1 MEFTSQGQKPL
12 VKIENIAQYEGQ
24 SVRIQGWKCKGRPS
38 GKIQFMEL
46 RDGTGNIQ
54 TVILKNQVS
63 AELFETAKH
72 LGQETSLEVV
82 GTVNKNERAPGG
94 YELCIEDMAV
104 ICPTEDYPITPK
116 EHGVDFLMD
125 VRHLWIRSTR
135 QNAILRIRAEIM
147 RSISE
152 WLDNNGFLRVDCP
165 ILTPNAC
172 EGSTT
177 LFETDYFED
186 KAYLSQSGQLYNE
199 ANALAFGR
207 VYCFGPTFRAEK
219 SKTRRHLME
228 FWMVEPEM
236 AFCDQKENMEIQEQ
250 MLCHVIGNVLKN
262 RMKELQ
268 VLGRD
273 IERLQRVKAPFKRL
287 SYDEAVEVL
296 RSKGVDFKWG
306 DDLGATDETLL
317 AEDSDTPVFVVN
329 YPCACKAFYMK
340 PDPQRPEVCLCS
352 DMLAP
357 EGYGE
362 IIGSS
367 QRIDDYEL
375 LAQRIKDNN
384 LPEEAFKWYLELRKY
399 GSVPHSGFGLGIE
412 RTVAWICGLDHV
424 RETIPYAR
432 MLTRIYP

>member
-1 MEFTSQGQKPL
+1 MEFTSQGEKPL
-12 VKIENIAQYEGQ
+12 AKIENIAQYEGQ

-54 TVILKNQVS
+54 AVILKNQVS
-63 AELFETAKH
+63 PELFETAKH

-94 YELCIEDMAV
+94 YELCVEDLAV

-125 VRHLWIRSTR
+125 VRHLWLRSSR
-135 QNAILRIRAEIM
+135 QNAIMRIRAEIM
-147 RSISE
+147 RSICE

-199 ANALAFGR
+199 ANAMAFGR

-262 RMKELQ
+262 RGRELQ

-273 IERLQRVKAPFKRL
+273 IERLQRVKAPFKRI
-287 SYDEAVEVL
+287 SYDEAVELL
-296 RSKGVDFKWG
+296 RAKGVDFKWG

-340 PDPQRPEVCLCS
+340 PDPERPEVCLCS

-367 QRIDDYEL
+367 QRIDDYDL
-375 LAQRIKDNN
+375 LAQRIKENN
-384 LPEEAFKWYLELRKY
+384 LPEDAFKWYLELRKY

>member
-1 MEFTSQGQKPL
+1 MQFTSHGDKPL

-24 SVRIQGWKCKGRPS
+24 SVRLQGWRCKGRPS
-38 GKIQFMEL
+38 GKILFMEL
-46 RDGTGNIQ
+46 RDGTGCLQ
-54 TVILKNQVS
+54 TVVLKNQVS
-63 AELFETAKH
+63 PEVFETVKH
-72 LGQETSLEVV
+72 MGQETSMEIV

-94 YELCIEDMAV
+94 YELCVEDLAV

-125 VRHLWIRSTR
+125 VRHLWLRSSR
-135 QNAILRIRAEIM
+135 QTAIMRIRAEIM

-177 LFETDYFED
+177 LFETDYFD
-186 KAYLSQSGQLYNE
+186 GKAYLSQSGQLYNE

-262 RMKELQ
+262 RLPELK

-273 IERLQRVKAPFKRL
+273 IERLQKVKVPFTRV
-287 SYDEAVEVL
+287 SYDEAVEIL
-296 RSKGVDFKWG
+296 RGKGVDFKWG

-317 AEDSDTPVFVVN
+317 AEDSDTPVFVTN
-329 YPCACKAFYMK
+329 YPCSCKAFYMK
-340 PDPQRPEVCLCS
+340 PDPERPEVCLCS

-375 LAQRIKDNN
+375 LAQRVKDNK

-412 RTVAWICGLDHV
+412 RTVSWICGLDHV

>member
-1 MEFTSQGQKPL
+1 MEKNE
-12 VKIENIAQYEGQ
+12 KIAQYEGQ
-24 SVRIQGWKCKGRPS
+24 SVRIQGWLRKGRSS
-38 GKIQFMEL
+38 GKIQFLEL

-54 TVILKNQVS
+54 AVILKNQVTP
-63 AELFETAKH
+63 ELFDTAKH
-72 LGQETSLEVV
+72 MGIETALEVV
-82 GTVNKNERAPGG
+82 GTVSSNERAPGG
-94 YELCIEDMAV
+94 YEITVEDLAV
-104 ICPTEDYPITPK
+104 IGTSVDYPITPK
-116 EHGVDFLMD
+116 EHGTDFLME
-125 VRHLWIRSTR
+125 VRHLWLRAKR

-152 WLDNNGFLRVDCP
+152 WLDSNGFLRVDCP

-177 LFETDYFED
+177 LFETDYFD
-186 KAYLSQSGQLYNE
+186 GKAYLSQSGQLFNE
-199 ANALAFGR
+199 ANAMAFGK

-250 MLCHVIGNVLKN
+250 MVSYVVASVLKN
-262 RMKELQ
+262 RRPELEL
-268 VLGRD
+268 LGRD
-273 IERLQRVKAPFKRL
+273 ISRLEKIKAPFKHI
-287 SYDEAVEVL
+287 SYDEAVEIL
-296 RSKGVDFKWG
+296 RGKGVDFKWG
-306 DDLGATDETLL
+306 DDFGATDETML
-317 AEDSDTPVFVVN
+317 AIDSDTPVFVYN

-340 PDPQRPEVCLCS
+340 PNPERPEVCLCS

-375 LAQRIKDNN
+375 LEQRVRENN
-384 LPEEAFKWYLELRKY
+384 LSEEAFKWYMDIRRW

-412 RTVAWICGLDHV
+412 RTVAWICGIEHI

>member
-1 MEFTSQGQKPL
+1 MQFTSQGQKPL
-12 VKIENIAQYEGQ
+12 VKIENIAEYDGQ

-46 RDGTGNIQ
+46 RDGTGTIQ
-54 TVILKNQVS
+54 AVILKNLVTP
-63 AELFETAKH
+63 ELFDTAKH
-72 LGQETSLEVV
+72 IGQETSLEIVC
-82 GTVNKNERAPGG
+82 TVSKNERAPGG
-94 YELCIEDMAV
+94 YELTVEDMAV
-104 ICPTEDYPITPK
+104 ICQTEDFPITPK

-125 VRHLWIRSTR
+125 MRHLWIRSSR

-152 WLDNNGFLRVDCP
+152 WLDNHGFLRLDCP

-177 LFETDYFED
+177 LFETDYFEG

-199 ANALAFGR
+199 ANAMAFGR

-250 MLCHVIGNVLKN
+250 MLCHVIGSVLKN
-262 RMKELQ
+262 RMHELQ

-273 IERLQRVKAPFKRL
+273 IERLQRIKAPFKRI
-287 SYDEAVEVL
+287 SYDEAVEIL

-317 AEDSDTPVFVVN
+317 AEDSDTPVFIVN

-340 PDPQRPEVCLCS
+340 PDPERPEVCLCS

-375 LAQRIKDNN
+375 LAQRIKDNK